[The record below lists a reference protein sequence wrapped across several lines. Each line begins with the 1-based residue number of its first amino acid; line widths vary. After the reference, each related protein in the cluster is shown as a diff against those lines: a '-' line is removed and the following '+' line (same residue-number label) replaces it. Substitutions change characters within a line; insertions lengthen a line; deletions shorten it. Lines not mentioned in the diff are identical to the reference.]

1 MAVIALLLVV
11 SCNVTFMT
19 GTVVRVADG
28 DTFTLLVDG
37 DRQVRVRLHGID
49 CPERGQPYSRVATD
63 HLKALLAKGNVRVEE
78 MDIDR
83 YGRTIG
89 MVYAGGINVNESLL
103 ANGLAWH
110 SKSFDKNPAWAALEV
125 QAREQQLGLWA
136 EPDPVAP
143 WDWRKRKR

>member
-1 MAVIALLLVV
+1 MVVTALLLVF
-11 SCNVTFMT
+11 SCKVKVIT

-28 DTFTLLVDG
+28 DTFTLLTDG

-49 CPERGQPYSRVATD
+49 CPERGQPYSGVATE
-63 HLKALLAKGNVRVEE
+63 HLKALLAMGNIRVEQLNT
-78 MDIDR
+78 DR

-103 ANGLAWH
+103 AAGLAWH
-110 SKSFDKNPAWAALEV
+110 YTSFDRNPDWARLEV
-125 QAREQQLGLWA
+125 KARAQRLGLWA
-136 EPDPVAP
+136 EPDAVAP